1 MATITVGKEN
11 STPIDLYYEDHGSG
25 LPVVLIHGWPLNG
38 ASWEKQTAALLAAG
52 HRVITYDR
60 RGFGRSSKPAV
71 GYNYDTFAAD
81 LDKLLK
87 KLNLKKVALVGFSMG
102 SGEVTRYLAKFG
114 SKRVRKAVLIGT
126 LGPFLV
132 KRADNPEGVE
142 AKVFEDIKAAIRA
155 DRPAFLM
162 EFLRNWFDVYVTAH
176 AKAIAFDVL
185 VPITYTIWLAIGVIA
200 LREKRR
206 WTPLVLAVSVF
217 ATCVVLDA
225 TGRAINNLSFIS
237 AGIIGL
243 WIGTRDLA
251 DIDRIADS
259 WTLVVILGLGYVAV
273 AWTGSQSYA
282 GHIYM
287 TIFALVLLYAIGRRV
302 SADSWWVGQICL
314 LGRYSLLSYI
324 VQILLLQGTRVF
336 DRLWLAE
343 QSILTF
349 VLVVIVS
356 VMMWLVV
363 VLVETGRAKARLVD
377 KVYRGVFA

>member
-1 MATITVGKEN
+1 MFMGFLLMQ
-11 STPIDLYYEDHGSG
+11 LYA
-25 LPVVLIHGWPLNG
+25 GWPSQGSRPIGRRLAVRG
-38 ASWEKQTAALLAAG
+38 LKLLA
-52 HRVITYDR
+52 IFTI
-60 RGFGRSSKPAV
+60 
-71 GYNYDTFAAD
+71 
-81 LDKLLK
+81 
-87 KLNLKKVALVGFSMG
+87 LNLAA
-102 SGEVTRYLAKFG
+102 RLAWQRNHYG
-114 SKRVRKAVLIGT
+114 AELDV
-126 LGPFLV
+126 
-132 KRADNPEGVE
+132 
-142 AKVFEDIKAAIRA
+142 
-155 DRPAFLM
+155 M

-237 AGIIGL
+237 AGMIGL
-243 WIGTRDLA
+243 WIGTRDLV

-282 GHIYM
+282 AQIYM